1 MEPKSILES
10 TSEHDVVEVQ
20 NPFDEVFVVKI
31 ARSVVVP
38 PNSRQNQPTGHSA
51 ADAFMQGIQ
60 AGIARGGHT
69 SMAHVQQEIKF
80 EAKQSMRLP
89 GDVAKVAVNQ
99 MVREYMQRQA
109 RSAKKANKEKTHA
122 MMMADPNAYMDVER
136 LVVKNSE
143 SMLTNLN
150 VETIEEK
157 LKRQIDDLNGTKEA
171 IEVQQEEQA
180 FPGITS
186 EPARRG
192 RPAKTEAAQ

>member
-1 MEPKSILES
+1 MEPKSILEN
-10 TSEHDVVEVQ
+10 TSEHDVVEVK

-31 ARSVVVP
+31 ARSVVVSP
-38 PNSRQNQPTGHSA
+38 SRQNQPTGHQG

-60 AGIARGGHT
+60 AGITGGGHT

-99 MVREYMQRQA
+99 MVREYMQRTA
-109 RSAKKANKEKTHA
+109 REAKKANKEKSHA

-136 LVVKNSE
+136 LIVKNSE
-143 SMLTNLN
+143 SMLTNLS

-157 LKRQIDDLNGTKEA
+157 LKRQIDDLNGA
-171 IEVQQEEQA
+171 DEVVETPQEEQA
-180 FPGITS
+180 FPGVAN
-186 EPARRG
+186 EPANKRTAKAT
-192 RPAKTEAAQ
+192 PAA